1 MIGARIIWGAAMN
14 NDDASHKPS
23 FTPSTMAGDFRRV
36 EVITGTARRR
46 TWNSSEKAR
55 LVAESVEPGARVS
68 EIARR
73 HGVSPGQLFTWR
85 REATRSAGDGDAA
98 STLAFVPIS
107 ISSEPTSPSPRQSSS
122 IEIEV
127 HGARIHVRGGVDET
141 ALRAVL
147 LAVRGAR

>member
-1 MIGARIIWGAAMN
+1 MN
-14 NDDASHKPS
+14 NHDASHKPS
-23 FTPSTMAGDFRRV
+23 FTPSMMAGDFRRV

-46 TWNSSEKAR
+46 TWSSREKAR

-73 HGVSPGQLFTWR
+73 NGVSPGQLFTWR
-85 REATRSAGDGDAA
+85 REATRSAGGGDAV
-98 STLAFVPIS
+98 STPAFVPIS
-107 ISSEPTSPSPRQSSS
+107 ISEPTSPPTRQSSS
-122 IEIEV
+122 IEIEA
-127 HGARIHVRGGVDET
+127 HGARIHVRGGVDEI